1 MHSIRSLVLLLSME
15 ATRTTLGQGSTRR
28 MGPQCKSIYPA
39 SIRHL
44 ALAQTIAC
52 YSFPNPCILYARSL
66 IMSPFP
72 FHPPPPLIFVCSSLA
87 EYDCT
92 SVTSTGKENFV
103 PFLPPDLVAEALV
116 RGIQNRTEGG
126 GFTGSLAYSET
137 ESRGFTLVTLNKLEH
152 KGQFLFVDSVAS
164 KEYSVSKCH
173 QVDYDLAGRG
183 RMAMKGSCTF
193 EDPGRPYESQGKLH
207 VSLCGCRPGQ
217 CRHGC
222 TPIAE
227 SPVDGG
233 SGAWID
239 KADGGGGLTDWLEN
253 AGSTV
258 IDDLTN
264 AATSSGAG
272 AGTAAAVLAA
282 LVMITGLIVLY
293 RRYAIPKP

>member
-1 MHSIRSLVLLLSME
+1 MGGGSFFNIQPHSR
-15 ATRTTLGQGSTRR
+15 ANDYR
-28 MGPQCKSIYPA
+28 P
-39 SIRHL
+39 
-44 ALAQTIAC
+44 
-52 YSFPNPCILYARSL
+52 FPNPCIVHVPSL
-66 IMSPFP
+66 ITSTFPIHPSPI
-72 FHPPPPLIFVCSSLA
+72 IFVRSRLA

-137 ESRGFTLVTLNKLEH
+137 ESRGFTFVTLNKLEH

-164 KEYSVSKCH
+164 KEYSISKCH

-193 EDPGRPYESQGKLH
+193 EDPGKPYESQGKLH

-222 TPIAE
+222 TPIAD
-227 SPVDGG
+227 SPADGG

-239 KADGGGGLTDWLEN
+239 TAEGEGGLTDWLEN

-282 LVMITGLIVLY
+282 LVMIAGLIVLY
-293 RRYAIPKP
+293 RRYTIPNP